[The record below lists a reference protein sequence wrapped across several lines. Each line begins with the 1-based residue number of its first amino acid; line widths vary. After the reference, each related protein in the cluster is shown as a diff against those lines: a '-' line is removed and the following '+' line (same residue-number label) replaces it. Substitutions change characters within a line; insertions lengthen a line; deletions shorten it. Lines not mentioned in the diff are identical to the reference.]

1 MADLLSKVL
10 SRLLLAMALRRMDRH
25 EQRELREMKLNVK
38 MKKKQKMKKKKK
50 EKKRKR
56 KKEKEKKKIH
66 SLENAES
73 LSSPSKP

>member
-1 MADLLSKVL
+1 
-10 SRLLLAMALRRMDRH
+10 MALRRLDRH
-25 EQRELREMKLNVK
+25 EQRELREMKVNVK

-56 KKEKEKKKIH
+56 KRKKKKEKKKIH

-73 LSSPSKP
+73 LSSPSKL